1 MITGI
6 PVAACVG
13 VADAVMGCGN
23 TMIVETI
30 TTTGA
35 VAVIDS
41 VPTLPPLLR
50 LTLPI
55 GTTDGMLPSWKL
67 ETADC
72 AVRVASG
79 PVTLG
84 AEVVTGVIEAL
95 MLRIGASEGME
106 PNSRDDTADE
116 PVMEAVGTKTKEVS
130 VAVVSGSAAVVVVE

>member
-1 MITGI
+1 MT
-6 PVAACVG
+6 
-13 VADAVMGCGN
+13 
-23 TMIVETI
+23 VETT
-30 TTTGA
+30 TTTGL
-35 VAVIDS
+35 VEVIES
-41 VPTLPPLLR
+41 VPTLPPLVR

-72 AVRVASG
+72 AVKVASG
-79 PVTLG
+79 PVALG

-95 MLRIGASEGME
+95 MLRIGASDGME

-130 VAVVSGSAAVVVVE
+130 VAVVVSGSAVVVVVE